1 MVSHDVVGGVM
12 VSHDV
17 VAGVMVSHDGGGVRS
32 DGTRWG
38 GGSDVSHCVVV

>member
-12 VSHDV
+12 VSHDVV

-32 DGTRWG
+32 DGT
-38 GGSDVSHCVVV
+38 CIT

>member
-32 DGTRWG
+32 DGT
-38 GGSDVSHCVVV
+38 